1 MCIMTER
8 NYFMDLQII
17 HVQSI
22 GQRIGIMTKRKY
34 VLNCSYFRNY
44 HFHDCTTNQEEE
56 EVEEKDNNN
65 KTNDMRILVVCI
77 HYSHLAPLSLLVDV
91 TSTNGITLFFN
102 RVNNVIP
109 GN

>member
-1 MCIMTER
+1 MTER

-56 EVEEKDNNN
+56 EEVEEKDNNN

-77 HYSHLAPLSLLVDV
+77 HY
-91 TSTNGITLFFN
+91 
-102 RVNNVIP
+102 
-109 GN
+109 